1 MNWLLL
7 IRIYVTLV
15 IEQVF
20 ANFTISPCCRQG
32 DVVKLAHVFLNVTLS
47 RYFNKI
53 KFRKYRSHYL
63 RISKADTEIVRSA
76 VCLIIRNL

>member
-20 ANFTISPCCRQG
+20 ANFTISPCRRQG
-32 DVVKLAHVFLNVTLS
+32 DIVKLAHVFLNVTLS
-47 RYFNKI
+47 RYLNKI
-53 KFRKYRSHYL
+53 KLRKCRSHYL
-63 RISKADTEIVRSA
+63 RISFADAEIVRS
-76 VCLIIRNL
+76 VVYRLIRNS